1 MVNPFKSQN
10 RSPLLRCLSLLGEV
24 YKQSSGSASAR
35 VRATSVARRLSRKLA
50 CAIGYT
56 MCASSRAWHWEST
69 APYDFCCC
77 QLKTIISCDE
87 DWFLLIPNLCAS
99 VCQESVCLYAV
110 HTLNTALACVVLCS
124 QRLTRTFAVFRFAHK
139 KRKEKKKDRTNCF

>member
-1 MVNPFKSQN
+1 MHLRACVPRPWLVDLAENWPA
-10 RSPLLRCLSLLGEV
+10 RSATPCV
-24 YKQSSGSASAR
+24 R
-35 VRATSVARRLSRKLA
+35 VAVRGTERALHHT
-50 CAIGYT
+50 I
-56 MCASSRAWHWEST
+56 
-69 APYDFCCC
+69 FCCC

-99 VCQESVCLYAV
+99 VCLESVCLYAV

-139 KRKEKKKDRTNCF
+139 KRKRKKKRIVQIVFSSTSFKCNHGYIHAC